1 MWHDPYGRCIGAGAP
16 LYVIAE
22 IGLNHGGSPA
32 RALAMVDAAAAAGAS
47 AVKLQ
52 SLTASELVAP
62 SCPAPAHVSTPS
74 LRSFFA
80 RFELD
85 ADAHAAVVGRARALG
100 LAVMTTPFSERLIP
114 MLAATGFDAWKVAS
128 GDLTNDRLLFALACT
143 GTPLVLST
151 GMASLPEV
159 VHAVRLVRDAGG
171 TVAAVLHC
179 VSAYPAPPE
188 AQNLRALVTLAE
200 AVECPVGLSDHSAD
214 GLISAVAAVALGAA
228 VYERHFVLD
237 GDTGAIDY
245 AVSSTPAALRRIVD
259 VCADAARRL
268 GTGRKVCQPAEAV
281 NRAAS
286 RRGVYARTA
295 LPAGHVI
302 TTDDLVA
309 LRPESDIPASE
320 LPALLGRAVGYPVA
334 AGEPLSWGHLQRR
347 AA

>member
-1 MWHDPYGRCIGAGAP
+1 MWRDPHGRRIGDDAP

-52 SLTASELVAP
+52 SLTAAELVAP
-62 SCPAPAHVSTPS
+62 SCPPPAHVSTPS
-74 LRSFFA
+74 LRAFFA
-80 RFELD
+80 QFELS
-85 ADAHAAVVGRARALG
+85 ADAHAAVVARARALG
-100 LAVMTTPFSERLIP
+100 LGVLTTPFSERLIP
-114 MLAATGFDAWKVAS
+114 TLAAIGFDAWKVAS

-151 GMASLPEV
+151 GMATLPEV

-179 VSAYPAPPE
+179 VSAYPAPPA
-188 AQNLRALVTLAE
+188 AQNLRAIATLAE

-214 GLISAVAAVALGAA
+214 GLVSAVAAVALGAA

-237 GDTGAIDY
+237 GDTAAIDY
-245 AVSSTPAALRRIVD
+245 AVSSTPAALRQIVD
-259 VCADAARRL
+259 ACADTARRL
-268 GTGRKVCQPAEAV
+268 GSGRKVCHPAEAV
-281 NRAAS
+281 NRPAS

-302 TTDDLVA
+302 TTNDLVA
-309 LRPESDIPASE
+309 LRPETEIPASE
-320 LPALLGRAVGYPVA
+320 LPALLGRALDTPVA
-334 AGEPLSWGHLQRR
+334 AGAPLTWRHLQRR